1 MIRLLICDDSELT
14 REALRASLAGP
25 AEIEIVGEAADGE
38 EAVAL
43 ARRLRPDVVLMDVSM
58 PVLDGIVATRRISEL
73 LPTVRIIAFAGSDET
88 DVIAA
93 MVEAGATSYCFKGA
107 PPAELERAIAD
118 GADSPLGF
126 TGLLD
131 ELAFEDHLDRRL
143 ARALADETSITLVLL
158 ELDELGRMDDLR
170 EGGPVRERALRD
182 AARLVLAELQP
193 DEELFRLGEAFAIV
207 VQGDSRA
214 GALAAERLRAALVG
228 GGPDLDLPT
237 MSAGIA
243 TCPSH
248 AVKRDDLIR
257 RADAALYAAMR
268 TGRNRV
274 VVYGERVPEPN
285 DVATAA
291 GLRLLVVDDDPS
303 TRALLRTTFEVA
315 DFDVDE
321 ADDAPSAAVLIRAR
335 PPSVLVLDIAMPG
348 MSGLAFCRQLKDD
361 PATRAIRVV
370 LLSGVAEG
378 TEENA
383 KAAGADAFLRKPFSP
398 LALLTLVERLSGAE
412 PSTPSPSSLGEVYG
426 DQALMYARDL
436 RHLVELERGQRVL
449 LERAYS
455 ETVSA
460 LASALEWK
468 DTGTRAHSQRVQL
481 YAVEVARAL
490 EPRLLDDPSVEY
502 GFLLHDVGKIGIP
515 DHILQKPAPL
525 TRAERNL
532 IQTHTLLGH
541 QMLAGVAFLRGD
553 GVRIVRSHHERWDGG
568 GYPDGLAGTEI
579 PLGARVFAVA
589 DALDAMTSDR
599 PYRSARSWGAAA
611 EEVVRESGR
620 QFDPDVVDA
629 VCRVEPELEEI
640 QRELA
645 VRP

>member
-1 MIRLLICDDSELT
+1 VIRLLICDDSELA
-14 REALRASLAGP
+14 REALRASLTGP

-43 ARRLRPDVVLMDVSM
+43 ARRFRPDVVLMDVSM
-58 PVLDGIVATRRISEL
+58 PVLDGIVATRRISAL
-73 LPTVRIIAFAGSDET
+73 LPAVRIVAFAGSDQT

-93 MVEAGATSYCFKGA
+93 MIEAGASSYCFKSA
-107 PPAELERAIAD
+107 PPGELERAII
-118 GADSPLGF
+118 GEADSRLDFGS
-126 TGLLD
+126 LRD
-131 ELAFEDHLDRRL
+131 ELAFEEHLDRQIE
-143 ARALADETSITLVLL
+143 RALASELSLTLVLL
-158 ELDELGRMDDLR
+158 ELDEPSRIDDLR
-170 EGGPVRERALRD
+170 ESGSAREQTLRD
-182 AARLVLAELQP
+182 VTRMLLAELEAGE
-193 DEELFRLGEAFAIV
+193 DLFGLGEAFAV
-207 VQGDSRA
+207 VIRGESRD
-214 GALAAERLRAALVG
+214 GATAAERLLTALGGAAVPPPVSL
-228 GGPDLDLPT
+228 
-237 MSAGIA
+237 SAGIA

-257 RADAALYAAMR
+257 RADAALYAAKR
-268 TGRNRV
+268 TGGNRV
-274 VVYGERVPEPN
+274 VVYGERVPEREI
-285 DVATAA
+285 ATPE

-315 DFDVDE
+315 DFDVEE
-321 ADDAPSAAVLIRAR
+321 ASDARSARASIRAR
-335 PPSVLVLDIAMPG
+335 APSVLVLDIAMPG
-348 MSGLAFCRQLKDD
+348 LSGLAFCEELKAD
-361 PATRAIRVV
+361 PATRSVSVV

-383 KAAGADAFLRKPFSP
+383 RAAGADAFLRKPFSP
-398 LALLTLVERLSGAE
+398 LALLTVVERLSGAE
-412 PSTPSPSSLGEVYG
+412 PSTPTPSSLGEVYG

-553 GVRIVRSHHERWDGG
+553 GVRVVRSHHERWDGG

-599 PYRSARSWGAAA
+599 PYRRARSWADAAA
-611 EEVVRESGR
+611 EVVRESGR
-620 QFDPDVVDA
+620 QFDPDVVEA
-629 VCRVEPELEEI
+629 VCLVEPELEEI

-645 VRP
+645 VRR